1 MTDELPIMVRTVEK
15 YIQDKTGKRIKIIFN
30 DPMNI
35 RKHVVMLNEA
45 YSISL
50 VYYNNKDKQL

>member
-1 MTDELPIMVRTVEK
+1 MTDELPIMVRTVEQF
-15 YIQDKTGKRIKIIFN
+15 IQDKTGKRVKIIFD

-50 VYYNNKDKQL
+50 TYNNKQNK

>member
-1 MTDELPIMVRTVEK
+1 MTDELPVMVRTVEQ
-15 YIQDKTGKRIKIIFN
+15 YIQDKTGKRVKIIFD

-35 RKHVVMLNEA
+35 RKHVIMLNEA

-50 VYYNNKDKQL
+50 TYYNNLKK

>member
-1 MTDELPIMVRTVEK
+1 MTDELPTMVRTVEQF
-15 YIQDKTGKRIKIIFN
+15 IEDKTGKRIKIIFD

-50 VYYNNKDKQL
+50 TYYNKQKK

>member
-1 MTDELPIMVRTVEK
+1 MTDELPIMVRTVEQ
-15 YIQDKTGKRIKIIFN
+15 YIQDKTGKRIKIIFD

-50 VYYNNKDKQL
+50 TYYNKQKK

>member
-1 MTDELPIMVRTVEK
+1 MTDELPVMVRTVEQ
-15 YIQDKTGKRIKIIFN
+15 YIQDKTGKRIKIIFD

-50 VYYNNKDKQL
+50 TYYNKQKK

>member
-1 MTDELPIMVRTVEK
+1 MTDELPVMVSTVEQ
-15 YIQDKTGKRIKIIFN
+15 YIQDKTGKRIKIIFD

-50 VYYNNKDKQL
+50 TYYNKQKK

>member
-1 MTDELPIMVRTVEK
+1 MTDELPVMVRTVEQF
-15 YIQDKTGKRIKIIFN
+15 IQDKTGKRVKIIFN
-30 DPMNI
+30 DPMNM

-50 VYYNNKDKQL
+50 TYYNKQNK

>member
-15 YIQDKTGKRIKIIFN
+15 YIQDKTGKRVKIIFD
-30 DPMNI
+30 DPMNM

-50 VYYNNKDKQL
+50 TYYNKQKK

>member
-1 MTDELPIMVRTVEK
+1 MTDELPTMVRTVEQF
-15 YIQDKTGKRIKIIFN
+15 IQDKTGKRIKIIFD

-50 VYYNNKDKQL
+50 TYYNNLKK

>member
-1 MTDELPIMVRTVEK
+1 MTDELPVMVRTVEQF
-15 YIQDKTGKRIKIIFN
+15 IQDKTGKRIKIIFD

-35 RKHVVMLNEA
+35 RKHVIMLNEA

-50 VYYNNKDKQL
+50 TYYNNLKK

>member
-1 MTDELPIMVRTVEK
+1 MTDELPIMVRTVEQ

-50 VYYNNKDKQL
+50 TYYNNLKK

>member
-15 YIQDKTGKRIKIIFN
+15 FIQDKTGKRVKIIFD
-30 DPMNI
+30 DPMNM

-50 VYYNNKDKQL
+50 TYYNKQKK

>member
-1 MTDELPIMVRTVEK
+1 MTDELPVMVRTVEQ

-30 DPMNI
+30 DPMNM

-50 VYYNNKDKQL
+50 TYYNKQKK

>member
-1 MTDELPIMVRTVEK
+1 MTDELPVMVRTVEQ

-30 DPMNI
+30 DPMNM
-35 RKHVVMLNEA
+35 RKHVIMLNEA

-50 VYYNNKDKQL
+50 TYYNNLKK

>member
-1 MTDELPIMVRTVEK
+1 MTDELPIMVRTVEQF
-15 YIQDKTGKRIKIIFN
+15 IQDKTGKRIKIIFD
-30 DPMNI
+30 DPMNM

-50 VYYNNKDKQL
+50 TYYNKQKK

>member
-1 MTDELPIMVRTVEK
+1 MTDELPIMVRTVEQF
-15 YIQDKTGKRIKIIFN
+15 IQDKTGKRIKIIFD

-35 RKHVVMLNEA
+35 RKHVIMLSEA

-50 VYYNNKDKQL
+50 TYYNKQNK

>member
-1 MTDELPIMVRTVEK
+1 MTDELPVMVRTVEQ
-15 YIQDKTGKRIKIIFN
+15 YIQDKTGKRIKIIFD

-35 RKHVVMLNEA
+35 RKHVIMLNEA

-50 VYYNNKDKQL
+50 TYYNNLKK

>member
-1 MTDELPIMVRTVEK
+1 MTDELPTMVRTVEQF
-15 YIQDKTGKRIKIIFN
+15 IQDKTGKRIKIIFD
-30 DPMNI
+30 DPMNM

-50 VYYNNKDKQL
+50 TYYNKQKK

>member
-1 MTDELPIMVRTVEK
+1 MTDELPIMVRTVEQ

-30 DPMNI
+30 DPMNM

-50 VYYNNKDKQL
+50 TYYNNLKK

>member
-15 YIQDKTGKRIKIIFN
+15 YIQDKTGKRVKIIFN
-30 DPMNI
+30 DPMNM

-45 YSISL
+45 YSICL
-50 VYYNNKDKQL
+50 TYYNKQNK

>member
-1 MTDELPIMVRTVEK
+1 MTDELPIMVRTVEQ
-15 YIQDKTGKRIKIIFN
+15 YIQDKTGKRIKIIFD
-30 DPMNI
+30 DPMNM

-50 VYYNNKDKQL
+50 TYYNNQDK